1 MTGVISTVILA
12 VLSYNYFVENSFSL
26 KRFTSIR
33 KKESFFLL
41 KGRSRKYIIK
51 NLDRGVIAI
60 GGAGSGKTYSVISPL
75 IAFCIKSRGCLIFDP
90 KGDLTPF
97 VNQEANRWGVSIVNF
112 SLDKNIDRINPL
124 SLCDD
129 KDDIYDFSN
138 YFLSGIVGI
147 PKNDNAKYFFNAA
160 KSVLNGVIIYLKNKN
175 VKYATIPHI
184 VALFL
189 TVSPEELIVLLSS
202 DKEAERS
209 ATILK
214 TVKKD
219 PKLLGSIIS
228 TFTAFFSSLDT
239 PKIFRNLVT
248 KEKINLPNNTE
259 KRSVINLIFN
269 LQKRDLYSPI
279 YSSIVGLILKKMN
292 KPNQNPSAVILDEF
306 PVLSIPNYVDI
317 PETARS
323 NKIANI
329 LACQDLP
336 QLITRYDEHVASSI
350 VANMGSQFLFRT
362 TSPKTID
369 HFQTLLGKRELKDV
383 SKNKSTD
390 LSFKTSKTTSFKE
403 KNIIQN
409 EKVIKFKPGEC
420 FGIIA
425 DGNHAFIEN
434 DRINGNHYV
443 SNKKDFFNLEVSK
456 DDDGVYK
463 SVYQDINYLTRSTQ
477 VEAPKK
483 FKL

>member
-1 MTGVISTVILA
+1 MIEIISIIITVAL
-12 VLSYNYFVENSFSL
+12 VQYFIKGKTKDTVFY
-26 KRFTSIR
+26 I
-33 KKESFFLL
+33 
-41 KGRSRKYIIK
+41 KGRSKNYTIN

-75 IAFCIKSRGCLIFDP
+75 ISYCIRYRGCLIFDP
-90 KGDLTPF
+90 KGDLTSF
-97 VNQEANRWGVSIVNF
+97 INQEAKQWGVSIINF
-112 SLDKNIDRINPL
+112 SLDQNLDKVNPL
-124 SLCDD
+124 SLVEN

-175 VKYATIPHI
+175 VRYATIPHI

-189 TVSPEELIVLLSS
+189 TISSEDLIILLSS

-219 PKLLGSIIS
+219 AKLLGSIIS

-239 PKIFRNLVT
+239 PKIFRNLASN
-248 KEKINLPNNTE
+248 EKINLPNTPEN
-259 KRSVINLIFN
+259 RNIINLIFN

-279 YSSIVGLILKKMN
+279 YSSIIGLMLKKMN
-292 KPNQNPSAVILDEF
+292 KPNQHPSAVIIDEF
-306 PVLSIPNYVDI
+306 PVLAIPNYVDI

-336 QLITRYDEHVASSI
+336 QLITRYDEHIASSI
-350 VANMGSQFLFRT
+350 VANMGTQFLFRT
-362 TSPKTID
+362 TSPKTIE
-369 HFQTLLGKRELKDV
+369 HFQTLLGKREIKDI

-390 LSFKTSKTTSFKE
+390 LSFKTSKTTSYKE

-409 EKVIKFKPGEC
+409 EKIIKFKPGEC
-420 FGIIA
+420 FGIIS

-434 DRINGNHYV
+434 DRINGNHYIRKRN
-443 SNKKDFFNLEVSK
+443 NKIDLRASK
-456 DDDGVYK
+456 DEDSIYQSVYK
-463 SVYQDINYLTRSTQ
+463 DIKYLVGVTK